1 MSDLSKKDLLEL
13 RLNGSSNIQGQM
25 KNLIN
30 NGWECDSNLSKLQL
44 LENLG
49 DESQKSLN
57 ENDSQSRGRKRKS
70 YMKEPVQIHE
80 KQRVEPLGLSMM
92 VPQKYPIN
100 SLPTSILNEMSMDEL
115 KRRNLDLE
123 NAIREMIE
131 REKRSFQILDISREW
146 LINLLIKDYK
156 IRKKQVMDLSIENCK
171 RLGCYTTVR
180 KGAQFVEGWQEGFGF
195 KNIENLIIENNR
207 MKDEL
212 EKARKAINKRK
223 PNDKLC
229 SGIRSPTEKVRRQ
242 RVTLSD
248 STSFNSPIAINQIF
262 SVEEY
267 QRLEELYKIRLSIL
281 KKEEIELNNEKE
293 KLERERDVHIKSL
306 KCISMEEASRFNDN
320 RTMNNRYLLLEL
332 IGKGG
337 FSEAFDLNEFKYV
350 ASKIH
355 QLNSDWRD
363 EKKANYIKHAVREY
377 NIHKT
382 LDHPNIVKLLDVFEI
397 DNDSFATIMEYCDG
411 NDLDSLLKQSK
422 YIPEREARF
431 IIVQIVLALR
441 YLNERRPPVIHYD
454 LKPGNILL
462 LSGANAWHAKI
473 TDFGL
478 SKIIPEDHGDASME
492 LTSPGAGTYWY
503 LPPECFYTGLHPAK
517 ISSKVDVWSVGI
529 IFYQCLFGK
538 KPFGNDLS
546 QTNILEQ
553 QTILN
558 ATRIIFPP
566 KPIISNEAKNF
577 IKSCLV
583 YSKENRMD
591 VNQMSE
597 QQYIKCRK
605 AERSL
610 PPLSNLKIEDN
621 ST

>member
-248 STSFNSPIAINQIF
+248 STSFNSPIAINQ
-262 SVEEY
+262 
-267 QRLEELYKIRLSIL
+267 
-281 KKEEIELNNEKE
+281 
-293 KLERERDVHIKSL
+293 
-306 KCISMEEASRFNDN
+306 M
-320 RTMNNRYLLLEL
+320 
-332 IGKGG
+332 
-337 FSEAFDLNEFKYV
+337 
-350 ASKIH
+350 
-355 QLNSDWRD
+355 
-363 EKKANYIKHAVREY
+363 
-377 NIHKT
+377 
-382 LDHPNIVKLLDVFEI
+382 
-397 DNDSFATIMEYCDG
+397 
-411 NDLDSLLKQSK
+411 
-422 YIPEREARF
+422 
-431 IIVQIVLALR
+431 
-441 YLNERRPPVIHYD
+441 
-454 LKPGNILL
+454 
-462 LSGANAWHAKI
+462 
-473 TDFGL
+473 
-478 SKIIPEDHGDASME
+478 
-492 LTSPGAGTYWY
+492 
-503 LPPECFYTGLHPAK
+503 
-517 ISSKVDVWSVGI
+517 
-529 IFYQCLFGK
+529 
-538 KPFGNDLS
+538 
-546 QTNILEQ
+546 
-553 QTILN
+553 
-558 ATRIIFPP
+558 
-566 KPIISNEAKNF
+566 
-577 IKSCLV
+577 
-583 YSKENRMD
+583 
-591 VNQMSE
+591 
-597 QQYIKCRK
+597 
-605 AERSL
+605 
-610 PPLSNLKIEDN
+610 
-621 ST
+621 